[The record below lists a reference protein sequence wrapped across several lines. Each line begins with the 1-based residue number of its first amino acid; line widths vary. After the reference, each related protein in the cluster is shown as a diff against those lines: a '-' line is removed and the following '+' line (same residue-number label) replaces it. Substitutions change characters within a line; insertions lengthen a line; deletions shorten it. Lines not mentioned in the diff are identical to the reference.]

1 MKHAD
6 NSKNDGKDSERRIIV
21 NIISFTFIITAIFS
35 FLMIVNVVLDS
46 QDKQRTANLNSNAL
60 IDYNVELKKQG
71 IARTNGNG
79 SQSCVGQCYRTDKK

>member
-6 NSKNDGKDSERRIIV
+6 NSKNDEKDSERRIIV
-21 NIISFTFIITAIFS
+21 NIISFTLIITAIFS
-35 FLMIVNVVLDS
+35 FLMMVNVILDNQS
-46 QDKQRTANLNSNAL
+46 KQRMSNLNSNAP

-79 SQSCVGQCYRTDKK
+79 NQSCVGQCYKYNKK